1 VRQRYGSNQACEN
14 VGGETMSTMLDV
26 KTGSGAVG
34 ASVGHDSKVNYL
46 NHVNTAASWFLTLD
60 HKRIALLYLVVTS
73 FMFVL
78 GGAYAGVIRAE
89 LITPKGDFVSS
100 DFYNKSFTAHGVIM
114 VFFVLIPAIPSVIG
128 NFCLPLMLGA
138 KDVAFPRINLISWYV
153 YMAGASF
160 TLFALI
166 SGGVDSGWTFY
177 TPLSTTYLNSNV
189 MATATGLFILGFASI
204 LTGLN
209 FIVTIHRMRSPGLT
223 WFRLPLFVW
232 AIYATSVIQLLGT
245 PVIAITLALV
255 GVERA
260 LGVGIFDPRLG
271 GDPIL
276 YQHLFWFYSHPAVY
290 IMILPALGVT
300 NELISTFSRKPVF
313 GYTMIAGSSI
323 AIAVFSFIVWA
334 HHMFTSGLSP
344 YAAMFFSL
352 LTFSVA
358 IPSGIKVFSWL
369 ATLFQGSISF
379 DSPMLFAYSFIGLFT
394 IGGMTGLFL
403 STLGTDIHM
412 HDTYFVVAHF
422 HYVMVGGTIVGYL
435 GALHFWWPK
444 MFGRMYAEFPAKISA
459 ILVFVGFNLTFFPQ
473 FLLGYM
479 GMPRRYHEYPAEFQV
494 LNLFS
499 TAGALVLGV
508 GYIMPI
514 FYLTWAAFFGK
525 KASSNP
531 WGATTLDWTHTES
544 PPSPHNFESTPV
556 VTADPYDY
564 RVIQKEGALVAH

>member
-1 VRQRYGSNQACEN
+1 
-14 VGGETMSTMLDV
+14 MSTMLDV

-153 YMAGASF
+153 YMAGAAF
-160 TLFALI
+160 TLYALI

-255 GVERA
+255 GVERT

-444 MFGRMYAEFPAKISA
+444 MFGRTYAEFPAKISA

-494 LNLFS
+494 LNVFS
-499 TAGALVLGV
+499 TAGATILGI

-514 FYLTWAAFFGK
+514 FYLTYAAFFGK

-564 RVIQKEGALVAH
+564 RVTQKEGALVAH

>member
-1 VRQRYGSNQACEN
+1 
-14 VGGETMSTMLDV
+14 MSTMLDV
-26 KTGSGAVG
+26 KTGLGAVD
-34 ASVGHDSKVNYL
+34 ASVDHDSKVNYL

-138 KDVAFPRINLISWYV
+138 KDVAFPRLNLISWYV

-323 AIAVFSFIVWA
+323 AIAIFSFIVWA

-444 MFGRMYAEFPAKISA
+444 IFGRMYAEFPAKISA

-494 LNLFS
+494 LNVFS
-499 TAGALVLGV
+499 TAGATILGI
-508 GYIMPI
+508 GYLMPI
-514 FYLTWAAFFGK
+514 FYLTYAAFFGK
-525 KASSNP
+525 KVSSNP

-544 PPSPHNFESTPV
+544 PPLPHNFESTPV
-556 VTADPYDY
+556 VTSDPYDY

>member
-1 VRQRYGSNQACEN
+1 
-14 VGGETMSTMLDV
+14 MSTMLDV
-26 KTGSGAVG
+26 KTRLG
-34 ASVGHDSKVNYL
+34 ASDAPLGHDSKVNFL

-494 LNLFS
+494 LNVFS
-499 TAGALVLGV
+499 TAGATILGI

-514 FYLTWAAFFGK
+514 FYLTYAAFFGK

-564 RVIQKEGALVAH
+564 RVTQKEGALVAH

>member
-1 VRQRYGSNQACEN
+1 
-14 VGGETMSTMLDV
+14 MSTMLEM
-26 KTGSGAVG
+26 KTGQGSTGVSAT
-34 ASVGHDSKVNYL
+34 HDSKVNYL
-46 NHVNTAASWFLTLD
+46 NHANTAASWFLTLD
-60 HKRIALLYLVVTS
+60 HKRIAILYLVVTTIM
-73 FMFVL
+73 FML
-78 GGAYAGVIRAE
+78 GGAYAGVLRAE
-89 LITPKGDFVSS
+89 LITPKGDMISS

-153 YMAGASF
+153 YMVGAAF

-313 GYTMIAGSSI
+313 GYAMIAGSSI

-379 DSPMLFAYSFIGLFT
+379 QSPMLYAYSFIGLFT

-444 MFGRMYAEFPAKISA
+444 IFGRMYAEFPAIISA
-459 ILVFVGFNLTFFPQ
+459 ILVFIGFNLTFFPQ
-473 FLLGYM
+473 FLLGYL

-494 LNLFS
+494 LNLCS
-499 TAGALVLGV
+499 TAGACVLGV
-508 GYIMPI
+508 GYIMPVI
-514 FYLTWAAFFGK
+514 YLTWAAFYGK
-525 KASSNP
+525 KATANP

-564 RVIQKEGALVAH
+564 RVHQKEGALVAH

>member
-1 VRQRYGSNQACEN
+1 
-14 VGGETMSTMLDV
+14 MSTMLDV
-26 KTGSGAVG
+26 KMGSGAVG

-153 YMAGASF
+153 YMAGAAF

>member
-1 VRQRYGSNQACEN
+1 
-14 VGGETMSTMLDV
+14 
-26 KTGSGAVG
+26 
-34 ASVGHDSKVNYL
+34 
-46 NHVNTAASWFLTLD
+46 
-60 HKRIALLYLVVTS
+60 
-73 FMFVL
+73 
-78 GGAYAGVIRAE
+78 
-89 LITPKGDFVSS
+89 
-100 DFYNKSFTAHGVIM
+100 
-114 VFFVLIPAIPSVIG
+114 
-128 NFCLPLMLGA
+128 
-138 KDVAFPRINLISWYV
+138 
-153 YMAGASF
+153 
-160 TLFALI
+160 
-166 SGGVDSGWTFY
+166 
-177 TPLSTTYLNSNV
+177 
-189 MATATGLFILGFASI
+189 
-204 LTGLN
+204 
-209 FIVTIHRMRSPGLT
+209 
-223 WFRLPLFVW
+223 
-232 AIYATSVIQLLGT
+232 
-245 PVIAITLALV
+245 
-255 GVERA
+255 
-260 LGVGIFDPRLG
+260 
-271 GDPIL
+271 
-276 YQHLFWFYSHPAVY
+276 
-290 IMILPALGVT
+290 
-300 NELISTFSRKPVF
+300 
-313 GYTMIAGSSI
+313 
-323 AIAVFSFIVWA
+323 
-334 HHMFTSGLSP
+334 
-344 YAAMFFSL
+344 
-352 LTFSVA
+352 
-358 IPSGIKVFSWL
+358 
-369 ATLFQGSISF
+369 
-379 DSPMLFAYSFIGLFT
+379 MLFAYSFIGLFT

-544 PPSPHNFESTPV
+544 APSPHNFESTPV

>member
-1 VRQRYGSNQACEN
+1 
-14 VGGETMSTMLDV
+14 MLDV

-514 FYLTWAAFFGK
+514 IYLTWAAFVGK

>member
-1 VRQRYGSNQACEN
+1 
-14 VGGETMSTMLDV
+14 MSTMLDV

>member
-1 VRQRYGSNQACEN
+1 
-14 VGGETMSTMLDV
+14 MLDV

-514 FYLTWAAFFGK
+514 FYLTYAAFFGK

-544 PPSPHNFESTPV
+544 LPSPHNFESTPV
-556 VTADPYDY
+556 VTSDPYDY

>member
-1 VRQRYGSNQACEN
+1 
-14 VGGETMSTMLDV
+14 MSTMLDV

-34 ASVGHDSKVNYL
+34 ASVVHESKVNYL

>member
-1 VRQRYGSNQACEN
+1 
-14 VGGETMSTMLDV
+14 MSTMLDV

-34 ASVGHDSKVNYL
+34 ASVVHDSKVNYL

-514 FYLTWAAFFGK
+514 FYLTYAAFFGK

>member
-1 VRQRYGSNQACEN
+1 
-14 VGGETMSTMLDV
+14 MSTMLDV

-34 ASVGHDSKVNYL
+34 ASVVHDSKVNYL

-153 YMAGASF
+153 YMAGAAF

-514 FYLTWAAFFGK
+514 FYLTYAAFFGK

>member
-1 VRQRYGSNQACEN
+1 
-14 VGGETMSTMLDV
+14 MSTMLDV

-514 FYLTWAAFFGK
+514 LYLTWAAFFGK

>member
-1 VRQRYGSNQACEN
+1 
-14 VGGETMSTMLDV
+14 MSTMLDV

-89 LITPKGDFVSS
+89 LITPKGDVVSS

>member
-1 VRQRYGSNQACEN
+1 
-14 VGGETMSTMLDV
+14 
-26 KTGSGAVG
+26 
-34 ASVGHDSKVNYL
+34 
-46 NHVNTAASWFLTLD
+46 
-60 HKRIALLYLVVTS
+60 
-73 FMFVL
+73 
-78 GGAYAGVIRAE
+78 
-89 LITPKGDFVSS
+89 
-100 DFYNKSFTAHGVIM
+100 
-114 VFFVLIPAIPSVIG
+114 
-128 NFCLPLMLGA
+128 
-138 KDVAFPRINLISWYV
+138 
-153 YMAGASF
+153 MAGASF

-459 ILVFVGFNLTFFPQ
+459 IP
-473 FLLGYM
+473 
-479 GMPRRYHEYPAEFQV
+479 
-494 LNLFS
+494 NLFS
-499 TAGALVLGV
+499 K
-508 GYIMPI
+508 
-514 FYLTWAAFFGK
+514 FF
-525 KASSNP
+525 SNI
-531 WGATTLDWTHTES
+531 
-544 PPSPHNFESTPV
+544 
-556 VTADPYDY
+556 
-564 RVIQKEGALVAH
+564 RVIRAID

>member
-1 VRQRYGSNQACEN
+1 
-14 VGGETMSTMLDV
+14 MSTMLDV

-34 ASVGHDSKVNYL
+34 ASVVHDSKVNYL

-128 NFCLPLMLGA
+128 NFCLPLMIGA

>member
-1 VRQRYGSNQACEN
+1 
-14 VGGETMSTMLDV
+14 MLDV

-153 YMAGASF
+153 YMAGAAF

-255 GVERA
+255 GVERT

>member
-1 VRQRYGSNQACEN
+1 
-14 VGGETMSTMLDV
+14 MSTMLDV

-34 ASVGHDSKVNYL
+34 ASEGHDSKVNYL

>member
-1 VRQRYGSNQACEN
+1 
-14 VGGETMSTMLDV
+14 MSTMLDV

-153 YMAGASF
+153 YMAGAAF

>member
-1 VRQRYGSNQACEN
+1 
-14 VGGETMSTMLDV
+14 MSTMLDV

-34 ASVGHDSKVNYL
+34 ASVVHDSKVNYL

-334 HHMFTSGLSP
+334 HHRFTSGLSP

>member
-1 VRQRYGSNQACEN
+1 
-14 VGGETMSTMLDV
+14 MSTMLDV
-26 KTGSGAVG
+26 KTRLG
-34 ASVGHDSKVNYL
+34 ASDAPVGHDSKVNYL

-160 TLFALI
+160 TLYALI

-494 LNLFS
+494 LNVFS
-499 TAGALVLGV
+499 TAGATILGI

-514 FYLTWAAFFGK
+514 FYLTYAAFFGK

-564 RVIQKEGALVAH
+564 RVTQKEGALVAH

>member
-1 VRQRYGSNQACEN
+1 
-14 VGGETMSTMLDV
+14 MSTMLDV
-26 KTGSGAVG
+26 KTRLG
-34 ASVGHDSKVNYL
+34 ASDAPVGHDSKANYL

-160 TLFALI
+160 TLYALI

-379 DSPMLFAYSFIGLFT
+379 DSPMIFAYSFIGLFT

-494 LNLFS
+494 LNVFS
-499 TAGALVLGV
+499 TAGATILGI

-514 FYLTWAAFFGK
+514 FYLTYAAFFGK

-564 RVIQKEGALVAH
+564 RVTQKEGALVAH

>member
-1 VRQRYGSNQACEN
+1 
-14 VGGETMSTMLDV
+14 
-26 KTGSGAVG
+26 
-34 ASVGHDSKVNYL
+34 
-46 NHVNTAASWFLTLD
+46 
-60 HKRIALLYLVVTS
+60 
-73 FMFVL
+73 
-78 GGAYAGVIRAE
+78 
-89 LITPKGDFVSS
+89 
-100 DFYNKSFTAHGVIM
+100 
-114 VFFVLIPAIPSVIG
+114 
-128 NFCLPLMLGA
+128 
-138 KDVAFPRINLISWYV
+138 
-153 YMAGASF
+153 
-160 TLFALI
+160 
-166 SGGVDSGWTFY
+166 
-177 TPLSTTYLNSNV
+177 
-189 MATATGLFILGFASI
+189 
-204 LTGLN
+204 
-209 FIVTIHRMRSPGLT
+209 
-223 WFRLPLFVW
+223 
-232 AIYATSVIQLLGT
+232 
-245 PVIAITLALV
+245 VIAITLALV

>member
-1 VRQRYGSNQACEN
+1 
-14 VGGETMSTMLDV
+14 MSTMLDV
-26 KTGSGAVG
+26 KTGLGAVD

-138 KDVAFPRINLISWYV
+138 KDVAFPRLNLISWYV

-323 AIAVFSFIVWA
+323 AIAIFSFIVWA

-494 LNLFS
+494 LNVFS
-499 TAGALVLGV
+499 TAGATILGI
-508 GYIMPI
+508 GYLMPI
-514 FYLTWAAFFGK
+514 FYLTYAAFFGK

-556 VTADPYDY
+556 VTSDPYDY

>member
-1 VRQRYGSNQACEN
+1 
-14 VGGETMSTMLDV
+14 MSTMLEM
-26 KTGSGAVG
+26 KTGSGSVA
-34 ASVGHDSKVNYL
+34 ASEIHDSKVNYL

-153 YMAGASF
+153 YMAGAAF

-255 GVERA
+255 GVERT

-323 AIAVFSFIVWA
+323 AIAIFSFIVWA

-508 GYIMPI
+508 GYIMPV

-525 KASSNP
+525 KASANP